1 MFLLTQLYE
10 MGRKGKR
17 RECTAATRVRLRSAK
32 LMDRLTFDPTKD
44 KQKVVK
50 KMRQDLQKKKLSSCE
65 PSLPKSS
72 LRFGSFNVNGLDL
85 ETAWAVEKLLEENE
99 FDVNK

>member
-1 MFLLTQLYE
+1 
-10 MGRKGKR
+10 
-17 RECTAATRVRLRSAK
+17 
-32 LMDRLTFDPTKD
+32 MDRLTFDPTKD

-72 LRFGSFNVNGLDL
+72 RIRIIQC
-85 ETAWAVEKLLEENE
+85 KLTCS
-99 FDVNK
+99 